1 MAATK
6 HGAHLSCDP
15 RASLSPSVDDE
26 ADRFKSQS
34 QEIAMKKLVM
44 VAVLA
49 GLASPALAQSDPNV
63 SLNAVAAQ
71 PVPVTSKVT
80 RHTARTDIG
89 VYDETGAL
97 IGADPDANVRM
108 DLRREFDNY

>member
-1 MAATK
+1 VCTK
-6 HGAHLSCDP
+6 HSAHLSCDP
-15 RASLSPSVDDE
+15 RASLSPSVDEE

-63 SLNAVAAQ
+63 SLTAVAAQ
-71 PVPVTSKVT
+71 TAPVTAKVT
-80 RHTARTDIG
+80 RHARTDIG

-108 DLRREFDNY
+108 DLRREYGNY